1 MTLRMSAVQGIANTM
16 PHMYV
21 DAIIVGVV
29 SYFGFKV
36 LFHIIKTVKGN

>member
-1 MTLRMSAVQGIANTM
+1 MTIRMGLVQGVANMM

-21 DAIIVGVV
+21 DAIIVGIV

-36 LFHIIKTVKGN
+36 LFHIIKTIKY